1 VMPLR
6 AGVLTVVLAGLLVAC
21 TAAKKIDSHNAADIN
36 AQLGLAYLQQGENER
51 AMEKLRYA
59 LSIDPNLATANHY
72 IAELYQRIGQ
82 NQEAEKHYRK
92 ALAVTPA
99 EPMLLNNFGV
109 FLCKQKRLAEAEN
122 LFLTAAKQPFY
133 KTPEVAYSN
142 AAVCA
147 LEMPDPVKA
156 EEYLRAALRL
166 NPQMPESLYAL
177 AELKFNQQDYLG
189 ARAFLQRYFDV
200 ASASPQSLWLG
211 VRIER
216 QLGDEGTARGY
227 AAQLRQRFP
236 SAHET
241 ELLQAQGEP

>member
-1 VMPLR
+1 MPLR
-6 AGVLTVVLAGLLVAC
+6 AGVLTVVLAGLLAAC
-21 TAAKKIDSHNAADIN
+21 TAHKKIDSHYAADIN
-36 AQLGLAYLQQGENER
+36 AQLGLAYMQQGENER

-82 NQEAEKHYRK
+82 DQEAEKHYRK
-92 ALAVTPA
+92 ALAATPT

-109 FLCKQKRLAEAEN
+109 FLCKQHRLAEAEN

-133 KTPEVAYSN
+133 KTPEVAYGN

-177 AELKFNQQDYLG
+177 SELKFNQQDYLS

-216 QLGDEGTARGY
+216 KLGDESAAQQY

-241 ELLQAQGEP
+241 ELLQAQSKP